1 MWGVVRV
8 LGSTVRFQTLGP
20 CIPITNCGFVDAPQ
34 HSALEDTTTYFSV
47 TFQACWSLG
56 WVYFSSTMSE
66 PRRVSSIW
74 KADKNLPKQ
83 THGTAL
89 ANLASDP
96 EQLQAE
102 HVHEASRLGHVQAR
116 GIRRVASQGVTSSPV
131 DLHASPSSSLSYCLR
146 LSYFS
151 QRRGSASARVANNM
165 STLVLLDSF
174 WEGLATPGAEPPAV
188 LLGVEGFHAEKWT
201 AAVAKLYPKSLTS
214 YFNGLPTKLPRN
226 VVGDLKPFARLQWV
240 LCVDQYNA
248 CSKSPAVLIPAF
260 DVANMTC
267 IQDFYQHT
275 QQNIDVSPPKICVCR
290 RGFPYQNE
298 QHTCRSSAFTSPVP
312 RMS

>member
-1 MWGVVRV
+1 
-8 LGSTVRFQTLGP
+8 
-20 CIPITNCGFVDAPQ
+20 
-34 HSALEDTTTYFSV
+34 
-47 TFQACWSLG
+47 
-56 WVYFSSTMSE
+56 MSE

-74 KADKNLPKQ
+74 KADKTLPKQ
-83 THGTAL
+83 THATAL

-116 GIRRVASQGVTSSPV
+116 GIRRVVSQGVTSSPV

-226 VVGDLKPFARLQWV
+226 LVGDLKPFARLQWV

-248 CSKSPAVLIPAF
+248 CSKSPAVF
-260 DVANMTC
+260 DPC
-267 IQDFYQHT
+267 IRRSEHDLYPGFLDNT
-275 QQNIDVSPPKICVCR
+275 RNKI
-290 RGFPYQNE
+290 
-298 QHTCRSSAFTSPVP
+298 
-312 RMS
+312 